1 MSISIYIYITIHQ
14 SISIYIN
21 LQPSYLY
28 IYIYC
33 SHKLP
38 TNRYIIAGQLARLGH
53 GLDGRGW
60 GQGHLCGLVTFKT
73 DGCYDYGCWCTYTYH
88 IYVDTY
94 IHPSIHTYIHP
105 SIHPSIH
112 PYIHTYIAFTITTT
126 LHYIYMYI
134 YIYISITLHYIHNI
148 HIIDNN
154 KTHIYVYILT
164 YNHIYI

>member
-94 IHPSIHTYIHP
+94 IHPSIHTSIHPYIHP
-105 SIHPSIH
+105 SIHT
-112 PYIHTYIAFTITTT
+112 YIHTYI
-126 LHYIYMYI
+126 HCIYNYN
-134 YIYISITLHYIHNI
+134 YITLHLHVHLHLHFDYITLHTQ
-148 HIIDNN
+148 H
-154 KTHIYVYILT
+154 T
-164 YNHIYI
+164 YYR